1 MPMLDSFIRDSQFPP
16 GSMHLRD
23 DGKLISRLV
32 ETPGQAKREAI
43 LEILRD
49 FPHRHFI
56 LVGDSGEI
64 DLEIYTRIA
73 MEYPNQILKIYIRD
87 VTTPT
92 INELKQSITSVRQKP
107 STLSSLFYP
116 KRRSQ
121 SATDFILNKKKHKSL
136 RLGRTVTTMFAEYA
150 VEPHLTGH
158 RSTLHMDEPS
168 DGILDPF
175 RFQKISSVEACA
187 QLYHR
192 LEKSRNRVKVDIILF
207 QDPAILQSDT
217 EITNSLWDMWDDQ
230 SNLSDHDICSYS

>member
-43 LEILRD
+43 IDILRD

-73 MEYPNQILKIYIRD
+73 IEYPHQILKIYIRD

-92 INELKQSITSVRQKP
+92 ITELKESMTSVRQKS

-121 SATDFILNKKKHKSL
+121 SEFVLHKKHRSP
-136 RLGRTVTTMFAEYA
+136 LGMRRAVTTMLAEYA
-150 VEPHLTGH
+150 VEPHFTGH
-158 RSTLHMDEPS
+158 RSTLHIDDEPE
-168 DGILDPF
+168 GLLDPL
-175 RFQKISSVEACA
+175 RFQKVSSVEACA

-192 LEKSRNRVKVDIILF
+192 LEKARNRVGIDIILF
-207 QDPAILQSDT
+207 QDPDILQHDT

-230 SNLSDHDICSYS
+230 SNLSDQEISS